1 VTGRVAIDLAAVD
14 AASIYAVLAE
24 PASQGPF
31 AYRIFFSP
39 DAGATWASA
48 PPHPAAGNWC

>member
-1 VTGRVAIDLAAVD
+1 VAIDLAAVD